1 MRDVL
6 RAPGALSLFIASCVA
21 RLPMGALGLLLVLHT
36 QQLTGSY
43 AKGGLAS
50 GAYAIALALSN
61 PALARIVDRHGQTLV
76 LRTGAPL
83 AAAAILVLA
92 TLPDGAPLGA
102 ILAAAA
108 VAGACQPPV
117 GACMRA
123 LWPVLLDSPDGRHA
137 AYSMEGALL
146 EIVYICG
153 PVLIVA
159 GIGSWSTSAAM
170 AACAI
175 FLLAGD
181 LAFSAHPVSRA
192 WRPHAERPRDL
203 TGALRGPGVRVLIAV
218 FLLCGLSIGA
228 VEVVVPAALDA
239 TGHRELT
246 GLLLGVWGAGSMFAG
261 LAIGRLGAAA
271 DPPRRLALALGA
283 WGIAHAALGV
293 SGEPA
298 VLGLLLFVAGATI
311 APTLVSANGM
321 LDDLAPV
328 GTITEAFTWTSTGIA
343 VGIAAGSSV
352 AGALVE
358 AASPAVAMAALG
370 AGGVLAALVVRAA
383 ATGPLRAAVPA
394 RRDPG
399 RAGRG
404 RSQSYTRP
412 PPAALVPWPSHLRR
426 WRNW

>member
-61 PALARIVDRHGQTLV
+61 PALARVVDRRGQTLV
-76 LRTGAPL
+76 LRAGAPP

-92 TLPDGAPLGA
+92 TLKDGAPLEA

-123 LWPVLLDSPDGRHA
+123 LWPVLLDSPDRRHA

-159 GIGSWSTSAAM
+159 GIGSWSTAAAM
-170 AACAI
+170 AACAA

-192 WRPHAERPRDL
+192 WRPHPERPRDL
-203 TGALRGPGVRVLIAV
+203 TGALRGPGVRVLVAV
-218 FLLCGLSIGA
+218 FVLCGLSIGA

-239 TGHRELT
+239 TGQRELT
-246 GLLLGVWGAGSMFAG
+246 GVLLGVWGAGSMLAG
-261 LAIGRLGAAA
+261 FAIGRAGAAA

-283 WGIAHAALGV
+283 WGLAHAALGV
-293 SGEPA
+293 SGVPA

-343 VGIAAGSSV
+343 VGIAAGIAL

-358 AASPAVAMAALG
+358 AASPALAMAALG

-394 RRDPG
+394 
-399 RAGRG
+399 
-404 RSQSYTRP
+404 
-412 PPAALVPWPSHLRR
+412 PA
-426 WRNW
+426 